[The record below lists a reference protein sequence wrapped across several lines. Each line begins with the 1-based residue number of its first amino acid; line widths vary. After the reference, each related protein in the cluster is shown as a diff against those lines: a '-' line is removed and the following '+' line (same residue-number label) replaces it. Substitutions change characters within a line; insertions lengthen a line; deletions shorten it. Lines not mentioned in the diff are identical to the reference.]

1 MLYYK
6 SLKGLIAMNIIYN
19 SKEVEDLPNGTITL
33 YEDMNE
39 NLSIILKDKHIEN
52 VISIELFHFSKEDN
66 EMITI
71 VLNKKKVYN
80 AILGNYKENINIIKK
95 LKKMKNVNVIVW
107 AKDESIYPVV
117 LVKYKKIKEKD
128 LKIIIDTKKG

>member
-128 LKIIIDTKKG
+128 LKIIMDTKKG

>member
-80 AILGNYKENINIIKK
+80 TTLGNYKENINIIKK

-128 LKIIIDTKKG
+128 LKIIMDTKKG

>member
-1 MLYYK
+1 
-6 SLKGLIAMNIIYN
+6 MNIIYN
-19 SKEVEDLPNGTITL
+19 SKEVEDLPNGIITL

-52 VISIELFHFSKEDN
+52 VISIDLFHFSKEDN

-80 AILGNYKENINIIKK
+80 ATLGNYKENINIIKK

-107 AKDESIYPVV
+107 AKDESIYPIV

-128 LKIIIDTKKG
+128 LKIIMDTKKG

>member
-1 MLYYK
+1 
-6 SLKGLIAMNIIYN
+6 MNIIYN

-80 AILGNYKENINIIKK
+80 TTLGNYKENINIIKK

-128 LKIIIDTKKG
+128 LKIIMDTKKG

>member
-1 MLYYK
+1 
-6 SLKGLIAMNIIYN
+6 MNIIYN

-80 AILGNYKENINIIKK
+80 TTLGNYKENINIIKK

>member
-80 AILGNYKENINIIKK
+80 
-95 LKKMKNVNVIVW
+95 
-107 AKDESIYPVV
+107 
-117 LVKYKKIKEKD
+117 
-128 LKIIIDTKKG
+128 T